1 MESREGVVFTVR
13 ALYAICRRLRGNAA
27 QGPSKEA
34 QDDCGG
40 SGSSEGGPCRDG
52 GADGRTPERSGA
64 PGTRVVGRG
73 QRSLRTDKRGGGAC
87 LAHSSTSN
95 ADFSGRYRGQRL
107 SRKRS
112 GVTSGRLSAGR
123 ARCP

>member
-87 LAHSSTSN
+87 LAHTSTSN
-95 ADFSGRYRGQRL
+95 ADFSPIYKRHRL
-107 SRKRS
+107 TRN
-112 GVTSGRLSAGR
+112 GTAVTT
-123 ARCP
+123 